1 MISTGIVKRLYL
13 FLLGKEYIMKIQL
26 TLLLFVVFAG
36 LVLLGCK
43 KDEETCES
51 IIENTGIIV
60 ESVDFSCDTP
70 YRDGSFIINSQN
82 ELDSII
88 DLNSGCNRPS
98 IDFAQYT
105 VLGRYAYASCVGSY
119 YREVVSDTANQQYN
133 YSISVI
139 SCGDCDCLCENMNW
153 VLVPKLPEGYAVE
166 FTVSNSK

>member
-70 YRDGSFIINSQN
+70 YRNGSFIIDSQN

-88 DLNSGCNRPS
+88 NLNSGCNQPT
-98 IDFAQYT
+98 IDFSDYT
-105 VLGRYAYASCVGSY
+105 LLGKYAYGSCVTSY
-119 YREVVSDTANQQYN
+119 YRNVEVDTTNLKYDF
-133 YSISVI
+133 SISTE